1 MSVMTDI
8 SATQEE
14 VIFIVEK
21 GVIRL
26 SYSVHDTS
34 AIKKKKIPSA
44 PNRGRTYD
52 LLINPSDA
60 LSLSYRRL
68 VAGLAV

>member
-1 MSVMTDI
+1 MTQVQ
-8 SATQEE
+8 SE
-14 VIFIVEK
+14 
-21 GVIRL
+21 
-26 SYSVHDTS
+26 
-34 AIKKKKIPSA
+34 KKIPSA

-68 VAGLAV
+68 VAGLAVNYVHSDKLPI